1 MNREIACSVYEILRK
16 MGLEEK
22 KEVVCF
28 DGLEERGVPVFTYVS
43 QGQYLIGVKAV
54 SILDNEIKGK
64 RYQRSAIYRT
74 GWYMGK
80 GCGRRTSELP
90 GRTGE
95 PAGLI
100 CTNREHREKR
110 AGRNPG
116 SFIPASNES
125 SGHACMHI

>member
-1 MNREIACSVYEILRK
+1 
-16 MGLEEK
+16 
-22 KEVVCF
+22 
-28 DGLEERGVPVFTYVS
+28 
-43 QGQYLIGVKAV
+43 
-54 SILDNEIKGK
+54 
-64 RYQRSAIYRT
+64 
-74 GWYMGK
+74 MGK

-116 SFIPASNES
+116 SFIYAFIVERYMETCPIPQRIRQDAQGTGLSCGKKTVLDRMD
-125 SGHACMHI
+125 SGK